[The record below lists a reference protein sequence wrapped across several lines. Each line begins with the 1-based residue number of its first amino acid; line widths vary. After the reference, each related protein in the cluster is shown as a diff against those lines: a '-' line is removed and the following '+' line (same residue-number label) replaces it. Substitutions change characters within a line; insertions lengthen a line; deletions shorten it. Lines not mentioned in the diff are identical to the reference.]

1 MSMLIFAIWGCV
13 QEFTK
18 DCLDMTNASS
28 TYLGI
33 VIGALIGG
41 VISWWIYNRQNK
53 ISREQDHILQH
64 NNKLEQDNK
73 KILMHLEEYTKH
85 HDELLNRIV
94 LLNENILAVDKKMQS
109 MIEKQK

>member
-33 VIGALIGG
+33 VIGALIGR
-41 VISWWIYNRQNK
+41 VISWWI
-53 ISREQDHILQH
+53 
-64 NNKLEQDNK
+64 
-73 KILMHLEEYTKH
+73 
-85 HDELLNRIV
+85 
-94 LLNENILAVDKKMQS
+94 
-109 MIEKQK
+109 

>member
-1 MSMLIFAIWGCV
+1 MLIIAIWGCV

-41 VISWWIYNRQNK
+41 VISW
-53 ISREQDHILQH
+53 
-64 NNKLEQDNK
+64 
-73 KILMHLEEYTKH
+73 
-85 HDELLNRIV
+85 
-94 LLNENILAVDKKMQS
+94 
-109 MIEKQK
+109 

>member
-1 MSMLIFAIWGCV
+1 MLIFAIWGGV

-18 DCLDMTNASS
+18 DCLDMTNAPG

-53 ISREQDHILQH
+53 ISREQGHILQH
-64 NNKLEQDNK
+64 INKLEQDNK
-73 KILMHLEEYTKH
+73 KILMHLE
-85 HDELLNRIV
+85 
-94 LLNENILAVDKKMQS
+94 AVHETS
-109 MIEKQK
+109 